1 MPKVLALAPFDSHD
15 VVISSANDENPQR
28 ETAYLL
34 NIVRRKGG
42 RMTEQL
48 IAALDRRRFLIHVMP
63 ACSLACLC
71 AGRVEAD
78 GAAEPGTTN
87 GGKQHKFEVEFEQKT
102 SALRQTTEQNRNY
115 IDFIK
120 TLQSELEEEQLIR
133 LLNIHSADW
142 GRRIGKRH
150 AAGSPD
156 TSFQSFV
163 ANFRPP
169 NYERAL
175 TLEITEDTDKVFELR
190 VTECVWAKVFR
201 DAGLGGEIGHAAL
214 CNMDFHWPPSF
225 NENFK
230 MERSKTLMQGD
241 DHCNHRYIDT
251 A

>member
-1 MPKVLALAPFDSHD
+1 
-15 VVISSANDENPQR
+15 
-28 ETAYLL
+28 
-34 NIVRRKGG
+34 
-42 RMTEQL
+42 MTEQL
-48 IAALDRRRFLIHVMP
+48 ITALDRRRFLIQVMP

-71 AGRVEAD
+71 SGRVGAD
-78 GAAEPGTTN
+78 QAAEPDKPS
-87 GGKQHKFEVEFEQKT
+87 GGEQHKFEVEFEQKT
-102 SALRQTTEQNRNY
+102 STLKQTTDQNRTF

-120 TLQSELEEEQLIR
+120 TLQSELEEDELIR

-150 AAGSPD
+150 AAGTPD

-169 NYERAL
+169 NYAKTL

-201 DAGLGGEIGHAAL
+201 DAGLGGEIGHAAV
-214 CNMDFHWPPSF
+214 CNMDYYWPPSF

-241 DHCNHRYIDT
+241 DQCNHRYIDT

>member
-1 MPKVLALAPFDSHD
+1 MHD
-15 VVISSANDENPQR
+15 RGFHSENLR
-28 ETAYLL
+28 LDTAYLL
-34 NIVRRKGG
+34 TSERKKGG

-48 IAALDRRRFLIHVMP
+48 ITALDRRRFLIQVMP

-71 AGRVEAD
+71 AGGSGAD
-78 GAAEPGTTN
+78 DEAEPN
-87 GGKQHKFEVEFEQKT
+87 KASSPEQHKFEVEFEQKT
-102 SALRQTTEQNRNY
+102 SVLKQTTEQNRNY

-120 TLQSELEEEQLIR
+120 TLQSELEEEDLIR
-133 LLNIHSADW
+133 LLKIHSADW
-142 GRRIGKRH
+142 GRRIGERH
-150 AAGSPD
+150 AASAPD
-156 TSFQSFV
+156 TSFKSFV

-169 NYERAL
+169 RYKNNL
-175 TLEITEDTDKVFELR
+175 TLEITEDTPKVFELR

-201 DAGLGGEIGHAAL
+201 EAGLGGEIGHAAF
-214 CNMDFHWPPSF
+214 CNMDYHWPPAF